1 MTIAPKASPDAAEL
15 LRAAR
20 RVVVSL
26 GYEDLSDHEGAAV
39 LLKHAEALRLHR
51 STGSV
56 AALRLDSPASIS
68 GPVEGELPVGPEDV
82 RALLAMKGLSICP
95 AGELALGGLK

>member
-26 GYEDLSDHEGAAV
+26 GYEDLSDHEGAGV

-56 AALRLDSPASIS
+56 SALRLDPVSPSS
-68 GPVEGELPVGPEDV
+68 GPVVGELPVGPEDV

-95 AGELALGGLK
+95 AGELALEAVK